1 MNLKYHGMHFDHED
15 VVRMIAD
22 LQHMRVMGVS
32 GAKRHVAKLA
42 RDAVELKGVLS
53 QYPRVRYQPL
63 DDHYVLLKYLAAFN
77 VNVLADLC
85 SGEYSWRGIV
95 IAGWLASLKPSRD
108 YLDHLSSVSATAYP
122 HNAWLIR
129 LAMAEATH
137 ERWAEDADLQDLL
150 VQLRTCLA
158 PIPLP
163 SFSLRPA
170 LSAADIGRLATD
182 RDAAKD
188 AYRAGGA
195 SAALLAPGQTRLHG
209 QARNDL

>member
-1 MNLKYHGMHFDHED
+1 MSNGNNHGMHFNHDD

-22 LQHMRVMGVS
+22 LQYMRVMGVS

-195 SAALLAPGQTRLHG
+195 SAALLAPGQARL
-209 QARNDL
+209 